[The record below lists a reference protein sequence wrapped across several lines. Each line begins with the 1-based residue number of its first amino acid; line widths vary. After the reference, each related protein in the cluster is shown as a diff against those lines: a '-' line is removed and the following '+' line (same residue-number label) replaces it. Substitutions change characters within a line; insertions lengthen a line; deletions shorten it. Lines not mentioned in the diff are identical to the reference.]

1 MLKDEVSLMKTK
13 RFKIPKDNPLRS
25 RLDTVHTKLRW
36 LKTQCHK
43 VGTGPEFKHVIEIQ
57 KGDTKMNIAAIMG
70 AMLFV
75 ERLEDKVDNATLPT
89 REELHKCNDLLA
101 ILKKHCYFEVDWRTD
116 IVF

>member
-25 RLDTVHTKLRW
+25 KLDTVHTKLRW
-36 LKTQCHK
+36 LKKQCHRAGVK
-43 VGTGPEFKHVIEIQ
+43 GKYKQQDADKEMNVG
-57 KGDTKMNIAAIMG
+57 AIMG

-89 REELHKCNDLLA
+89 RKELHKCNDLLA
-101 ILKKHCYFEVDWRTD
+101 ILKEHCYFDVDWRTD
-116 IVF
+116 IIF